1 MTSSLPDMKSGSTGA
16 VPALSRRAA
25 LVAAVAVLAAPLA
38 GCGLFDDDEK
48 PIIVGKRE
56 NVLATGAGLTV
67 DPSDTTP
74 ISLPAPEAVAEWPQP
89 GRVTSH
95 VSVNALLSGNA
106 LLPGMKQRWSAKIG
120 VGKKGG
126 ALAAQPMVAD
136 GRVYSMDA
144 EGVVAAFTLE
154 TGERIWH
161 TPTKPKKMRSSNL
174 GGGLTVANGIVYV
187 VDGVAESLALDAVTG
202 KIKWRVDV
210 GTPGRSAPTV
220 VGDRMVFGTI
230 DERLIALNTADG
242 RQIWNYAA
250 TASATIVFGQ
260 PAPAIVDN
268 VVLAGFGSGDVAAI
282 RMETGEPVWSDTLG
296 AGGGRNS
303 ILDFSSIHG
312 LPVISD
318 GTAYVISLGQVLTAI
333 DMRSGR
339 RLWERTVSGKDGLV
353 IAGNWLFLLSADQQL
368 ACLDKTTG
376 HVRWVT
382 VLPRFQ
388 KTKSQKRAIVW
399 NGPVLANGQLICVSD
414 FPKQG
419 LISVDAVTGKIG
431 DTMKL
436 ATTSPLAPT
445 VVQGLLLVITDDG
458 RLTAYG

>member
-1 MTSSLPDMKSGSTGA
+1 MNSLPKITSSPVGA
-16 VPALSRRAA
+16 TSILSRRTALLTAA
-25 LVAAVAVLAAPLA
+25 AALAAPLTVSLG
-38 GCGLFDDDEK
+38 GCGLFDEDEK

-74 ISLPAPEAVAEWPQP
+74 ISLPEPVAVPEWPQP

-95 VSVNALLSGNA
+95 QAVNAGLS
-106 LLPGMKQRWSAKIG
+106 GMKQLWSAKIG
-120 VGKKGG
+120 AGKNGG
-126 ALAAQPMVAD
+126 ALAAQPMAAY

-144 EGVVAAFTLE
+144 EGVVTAFSLK

-174 GGGLTVANGIVYV
+174 GGGLTVADGIVYV
-187 VDGVAESLALDAVTG
+187 VDGVAESLALDASTG
-202 KIKWRVDV
+202 EIRWRVDV

-220 VGDRMVFGTI
+220 VGGRMVFGTI
-230 DERLIALNTADG
+230 DERLIALDVADG

-296 AGGGRNS
+296 AAGGRNS

-318 GTAYVISLGQVLTAI
+318 GTAYVISVGQVLTAI

-353 IAGNWLFLLSADQQL
+353 IVGNWLFLLSIDQQL
-368 ACLDKTTG
+368 ACLDKITG

-388 KTKSQKRAIVW
+388 KSKSQKRAIVW
-399 NGPVLANGQLICVSD
+399 SGPVLANGRLICVSD

-419 LISVDAVTGKIG
+419 IISVDASSGSIVETR
-431 DTMKL
+431 KL
-436 ATTSPLAPT
+436 KTTSPLVPT
-445 VVQGLLLVITDDG
+445 VVQGMLLVITDDG